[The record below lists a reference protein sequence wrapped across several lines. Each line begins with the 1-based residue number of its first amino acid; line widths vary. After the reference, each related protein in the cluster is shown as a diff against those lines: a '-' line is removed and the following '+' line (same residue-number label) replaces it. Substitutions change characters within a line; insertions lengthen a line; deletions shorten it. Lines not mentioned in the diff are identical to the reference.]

1 MAFPPSAGTSR
12 ILVLFLVLV
21 HSAAEKISLT
31 FIQIGFTWISKIHND
46 TYPTITAAR
55 CKQHGRAV
63 FVTGA
68 SKGIGRAIAIAF
80 AQAGTS
86 FIALGARTSLDAVE
100 TAVLDAATSAGHP
113 PPQILKLVL
122 DVSDEQSVSDAAA
135 EVKRAFGRLDILVNN
150 AGRVEKWVPLAETD
164 PKSWWSTWEVN
175 LKGTYLMT
183 RAMLPLM
190 LLGGEKT
197 IINMNSI
204 GAHLTR
210 PGASAYQ
217 TGKLAILRLTQFTSV
232 EYAAQGVLAF
242 AIHPGAVDTELA
254 SRLPEDTKAKLVD
267 SPELSAD
274 TIVWLTQEKQF
285 WLAGRYL
292 SATWDVTE
300 LMARK
305 EEIVQGDKL
314 KVKLVL

>member
-1 MAFPPSAGTSR
+1 MAFPPSAG
-12 ILVLFLVLV
+12 
-21 HSAAEKISLT
+21 
-31 FIQIGFTWISKIHND
+31 FTWISKTHND
-46 TYPTITAAR
+46 TYPTITAAK

-68 SKGIGRAIAIAF
+68 SKGIGRATAVAF
-80 AQAGTS
+80 AQAGAPS
-86 FIALGARTSLDAVE
+86 LALGARSSLDAAE
-100 TAVLDAATSAGHP
+100 TAVLDAAKSAGHP
-113 PPQILKLVL
+113 PPQVLKLTL
-122 DVSDEQSVSDAAA
+122 DVADEQSVADAAA
-135 EVKRAFGRLDILVNN
+135 RVERAFGRLDILVNN

-164 PKSWWSTWEVN
+164 PKSWWATWEVN

-183 RAMLPLM
+183 RAMLPL
-190 LLGGEKT
+190 LLKGGEKT
-197 IINMNSI
+197 IVNMNSI

-217 TGKLAILRLTQFTSV
+217 TGKLAMLRLTQFTCV

-254 SRLPEDTKAKLVD
+254 SNLPEDTKAKLVD
-267 SPELSAD
+267 SPELCAD
-274 TIVWLTQEKQF
+274 TIVWLTQEKQS

-292 SATWDVTE
+292 SANWDVAE

-305 EEIVQGDKL
+305 EEILQGDKL

>member
-1 MAFPPSAGTSR
+1 MAFPPSA
-12 ILVLFLVLV
+12 
-21 HSAAEKISLT
+21 
-31 FIQIGFTWISKIHND
+31 GFTWISKIHND
-46 TYPTITAAR
+46 TYPTITATR

-80 AQAGTS
+80 AQAGAS
-86 FIALGARTSLDAVE
+86 SIALGARSSLDAVE
-100 TAVLDAATSAGHP
+100 TAVLEAAKSAGHP
-113 PPQILKLVL
+113 PPQILKLAL

-135 EVKRAFGRLDILVNN
+135 EVKRAFSSLDILVNN

-175 LKGTYLMT
+175 VKGTYLVT
-183 RAMLPLM
+183 RAMLPLL

-267 SPELSAD
+267 SPELCAD
-274 TIVWLTQEKQF
+274 TIVWLTQEKQL

-292 SATWDVTE
+292 SATWDVAE